1 MKLAP
6 GETLS
11 DGRYRLERLLGTGG
25 MASVWLARDDR
36 LNRAVAIKVI
46 SDSLAVDDA
55 YVTRFEREARVAAG
69 LSHQNLVR
77 VFDYDAES
85 DRPLLITEYVD
96 GGTLAERLKDE
107 RRQALD
113 LERLAL
119 DLLAALDHI
128 HGAGIVHR
136 DVKPA
141 NVLFAEDGRAL
152 LTDFGIAHPEDATRL
167 TQTGQVIG
175 TLRYLA
181 PEVAEG
187 RPATPQSDL
196 FSCGVLLREAAGGQ
210 IPSRLSGLVE
220 RLSAAEPIS
229 RPVSAAQA
237 RASIETLA
245 KTKALRQPA
254 SPGRPPASPGETA
267 PTRRLETPAAPTRK
281 LEIRVAPRTVLLLAA
296 IVASLI
302 LVGVIASGG
311 DEGKTPSSPL
321 GAGPAPGDAP
331 LDQQLN
337 ALERA
342 VRAAGPGAE

>member
-11 DGRYRLERLLGTGG
+11 DGRYRLESLLGTGG

-69 LSHQNLVR
+69 LSHHNLVR

-96 GGTLAERLKDE
+96 GGTLAERLKDDH
-107 RRQALD
+107 RQALD

-210 IPSRLSGLVE
+210 VPSRLSGLVE

-245 KTKALRQPA
+245 QTKALRRPA
-254 SPGRPPASPGETA
+254 SPGEPVDETA

-311 DEGKTPSSPL
+311 DEGETPSAPL
-321 GAGPAPGDAP
+321 GAGPAPNDAP

>member
-6 GETLS
+6 HESLS
-11 DGRYRLERLLGTGG
+11 DGRYRLERLLGSGG
-25 MASVWLARDDR
+25 MASVWLAHDDR

-55 YVTRFEREARVAAG
+55 YVARFEREARVAAG
-69 LSHQNLVR
+69 LSHHNLVK

-96 GGTLAERLKDE
+96 GGTLAERLKDDGGQ
-107 RRQALD
+107 RLD
-113 LERLAL
+113 FERLAL

-141 NVLFAEDGRAL
+141 NILFAEDGRAL

-187 RPATPQSDL
+187 RPATPRSDL
-196 FSCGVLLREAAGGQ
+196 FSCGVLLREAAGEQ
-210 IPSRLSGLVE
+210 MPSRLSGLVE
-220 RLSAAEPIS
+220 RLTATDPVRRPASAAE
-229 RPVSAAQA
+229 A
-237 RASIETLA
+237 RASIEAPTQR
-245 KTKALRQPA
+245 KTPL
-254 SPGRPPASPGETA
+254 PPAIPEGPAGETA
-267 PTRRLETPAAPTRK
+267 PTRLLDTPAATTRK
-281 LEIRVAPRTVLLLAA
+281 LEIRVAPRTALLAGIA
-296 IVASLI
+296 AVLM
-302 LVGVIASGG
+302 LVGVILSAGDGG
-311 DEGKTPSSPL
+311 QAPSSPPQ
-321 GAGPAPGDAP
+321 ATPAPRDAP